1 MEITRTSS
9 SDYALGHSQHE
20 LDRLIS
26 QGKFIGDL
34 TEHVL
39 RLAGITSGLRVLDV
53 GCGAGDVSF
62 LARTLVGTDGA
73 VIGVDRSP
81 DALAVARQRAQ
92 QAKLSNVEFI
102 AADLEKLTLDQ
113 PVDALIGRLV
123 LMYCPQPAA
132 VLRHLLS
139 FVRPGGI
146 VAFQEL
152 DMESAVA
159 QPMCDEFRMAGHRVN
174 QTLTRAGVDLR
185 IGLKLPWI
193 FQEAGLPAPQM
204 LQLARVEHGPASQAY
219 TWIEQLT
226 RTVLPLMEKTGVAT
240 AEDVG
245 VDTLAAR
252 MRDEVVAK
260 NAVLVLP
267 PFIGAWARK
276 QAPGQAVSALGTA
289 APLRATS

>member
-1 MEITRTSS
+1 MENSYVNS
-9 SDYALGHSQHE
+9 SDYILGHTQQE

-39 RLAGITSGLRVLDV
+39 RLAGISSGMRILDI

-62 LARTLVGTDGA
+62 LARRLVGPEGA

-81 DALAVARQRAQ
+81 EAIAIAQQRAQ
-92 QAKLSNVEFI
+92 NAQLSNVEFI
-102 AADLEKLTLDQ
+102 AGDFDTLTLDQ

-123 LMYCPQPAA
+123 LMYFPKPAA
-132 VLRHLLS
+132 VLRQLLHW
-139 FVRPGGI
+139 VKPGGI

-152 DMESAVA
+152 DMESIVA
-159 QPMCDEFRMAGHRVN
+159 QPMCDEFWRAGQRLN
-174 QTLTRAGVDLR
+174 QTFARAGIELR
-185 IGLKLPWI
+185 TGLRLPSI

-204 LQLARVEHGPASQAY
+204 LQLARVEHGPDSQAY
-219 TWIEQLT
+219 AWIEQLT
-226 RTVLPLMEKTGVAT
+226 RTLLPLMLKVGVAT
-240 AEDVG
+240 AEDVQI
-245 VDTLAAR
+245 DTLASR
-252 MRDEVVAK
+252 MRDETVAK

-276 QAPGQAVSALGTA
+276 PVAG
-289 APLRATS
+289 